1 METQQ
6 QQGWLSSYW
15 QRNRIV
21 FKGFLIAFLVL
32 LLLIPTSFIQ
42 ELIRERQN
50 RLHEASDEISSKWAG
65 SQTIAGPLICIPF
78 MQTEKDSKGNLIE
91 VKEYAYFLPE
101 DLKINGTLQ
110 PEQRSRGIYKVIVY
124 TSDINITGSFGNFDL
139 TKLGINPSKALTSEA
154 FVIFSLNDIRGIKE
168 EMKLNLNGK
177 TYELIPGNSEGSLF
191 KSSLTAKIN
200 LSELDSSISKPFSM
214 KLNLRGSHA
223 LNFQPFGKRTEV
235 NLSSPW
241 DSPSFNGNYL
251 PDSRTV
257 SEKGFTSNWKILY
270 INRNYPQQWT
280 GGTIDLEASSFGV
293 DLLIP
298 VDSYLKAERS
308 VKYALL
314 CIILTFTAFLLIELI
329 YNKSIHAF
337 QYILVGFALCL
348 FYTLLLSISEYL
360 GFNVSYLIA
369 AIATIAMITIFV
381 RSVFG
386 SGKIA
391 TFIGLTL
398 VFMYGFT
405 FILIQSQDYALLMGS
420 IGLFLILGLIMYFSR
435 KAKLQ

>member
-1 METQQ
+1 METQ

-65 SQTIAGPLICIPF
+65 SQTIAGPLICIPY
-78 MQTEKDSKGNLIE
+78 METVKDSKGNLVE

-101 DLKINGTLQ
+101 DLKINGSLQ

-139 TKLGINPSKALTSEA
+139 TKLGIDPSKALTTEA

-177 TYELIPGNSEGSLF
+177 TYELIPGNTAGTLF
-191 KSSLTAKIN
+191 KSSLSAKIN
-200 LSELDSSISKPFSM
+200 LSELDSANPKSFSM

-235 NLSSPW
+235 NLSSTW
-241 DSPSFNGNYL
+241 DSPSFNGSYL

-257 SEKGFTSNWKILY
+257 SEKGFSSNWKILY

-298 VDSYLKAERS
+298 VDSYLKTERS

-386 SGKIA
+386 SNKIA
-391 TFIGLTL
+391 TFIALTL

>member
-1 METQQ
+1 METQ

-42 ELIRERQN
+42 DLIRERQN

-65 SQTIAGPLICIPF
+65 SQTIAGPLICIPY
-78 MQTEKDSKGNLIE
+78 MQTEKDSKGNLLQ

-101 DLKINGTLQ
+101 DLKVTGTLQ

-139 TKLGINPSKALTSEA
+139 TKLGIDPSRALTSEA

-168 EMKLNLNGK
+168 EMK
-177 TYELIPGNSEGSLF
+177 IPGKSEGSLF

-200 LSELDSSISKPFSM
+200 LSELNSATSKSFSM

-257 SEKGFTSNWKILY
+257 SEKGFTANWKILY

-280 GGTIDLEASSFGV
+280 GEKIDLEASSFGV

-298 VDSYLKAERS
+298 VDSYLKTERS

-386 SGKIA
+386 SAKIA

>member
-6 QQGWLSSYW
+6 QGWFSAYW

-50 RLHEASDEISSKWAG
+50 RLNEASEEISSKWAG
-65 SQTIAGPLICIPF
+65 SQTIAGPVICIPYI
-78 MQTEKDSKGNLIE
+78 QTQKDTRGNLVD

-101 DLKINGTLQ
+101 DLKITGSLQ

-124 TSDINITGSFGNFDL
+124 TSDINITGSFGNLDL
-139 TKLGINPSKALTSEA
+139 SKLGIDAANALPEEA

-177 TYELIPGNSEGSLF
+177 TYELIPGNSAGTLF

-200 LSELDSSISKPFSM
+200 LSELDSATSKSFSM

-235 NLSSPW
+235 NLASTW
-241 DSPSFNGNYL
+241 DSPSFNGSYL

-257 SEKGFTSNWKILY
+257 SEKGFSANWKILY
-270 INRNYPQQWT
+270 INRNYPQQWA
-280 GGTIDLEASSFGV
+280 GSTIDLEASSFGV

-298 VDSYLKAERS
+298 VDSYLKTERS

-369 AIATIAMITIFV
+369 AVATIAMITIFV

-386 SGKIA
+386 SNKIA

>member
-1 METQQ
+1 METQ

-65 SQTIAGPLICIPF
+65 SQTIAGPLVCIPY
-78 MQTEKDSKGNLIE
+78 METVKDSKGNLVE
-91 VKEYAYFLPE
+91 MKEYAYFLPE

-139 TKLGINPSKALTSEA
+139 AKLGIDPLKALTSEA
-154 FVIFSLNDIRGIKE
+154 SVIFSLNDIRGIKE

-191 KSSLTAKIN
+191 KSSMSAKID
-200 LSELDSSISKPFSM
+200 LSDFDSATPKSFSI

-241 DSPSFNGNYL
+241 ESPSFNGNYL
-251 PDSRTV
+251 PDSRNV
-257 SEKGFTSNWKILY
+257 SEKGFSANWKILY

-280 GGTIDLEASSFGV
+280 GEKIDLEASSFGV

-298 VDSYLKAERS
+298 VDSYLKTERS

-360 GFNVSYLIA
+360 GFNISYLIA
-369 AIATIAMITIFV
+369 AIATISMITIFV

-398 VFMYGFT
+398 LFMYGFT